1 MILNG
6 CSFVHEKLHLRSFV
20 SKGIGSSVGAIR
32 GAIFKGVRELSN
44 GEHVTRDKKRFINRL
59 TQRGVVG
66 T

>member
-1 MILNG
+1 M
-6 CSFVHEKLHLRSFV
+6 
-20 SKGIGSSVGAIR
+20 GAIR

-44 GEHVTRDKKRFINRL
+44 GEHVTRDKKRLINRL